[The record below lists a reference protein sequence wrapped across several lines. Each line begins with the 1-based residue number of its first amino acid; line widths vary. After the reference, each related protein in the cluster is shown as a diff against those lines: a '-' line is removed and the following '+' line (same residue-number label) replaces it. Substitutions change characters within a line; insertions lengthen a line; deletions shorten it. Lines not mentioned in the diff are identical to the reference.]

1 MAFGETNHSAGES
14 NCTKKA
20 KIMGDKSPKSTQKK
34 SNQKNAK
41 ASGIAQQKKQATADK
56 SAAGKKR

>member
-1 MAFGETNHSAGES
+1 VAFGETNHPAGKS
-14 NCTKKA
+14 NCKKKA
-20 KIMGDKSPKSTQKK
+20 NIMGDKSPKSTQKK

-41 ASGIAQQKKQATADK
+41 VSGIEQQKKQAAADK